1 MGRLLEAL
9 KVLAIAAF
17 FCNIFLLLFGAAID
31 NYELQI
37 LALFNMILLSFGLL
51 RDEN

>member
-1 MGRLLEAL
+1 MDRLVEVL
-9 KVLAIAAF
+9 KVLAITAF
-17 FCNIFLLLFGAAID
+17 FCNIFLLIFGATID

-37 LALFNMILLSFGLL
+37 LALVNMILLSFGLL

>member
-1 MGRLLEAL
+1 MKRLVEVL

-17 FCNIFLLLFGAAID
+17 FCNIFLLVFGAAID

-37 LALFNMILLSFGLL
+37 LAIVNMILLSFGLL